1 MATSLSDCSG
11 NSSVSVALTAA
22 DIPGADLSKP
32 LGCHAVRQ
40 RRFFFRVSVQ
50 KVPGTHS

>member
-1 MATSLSDCSG
+1 MATSLSECSG
-11 NSSVSVALTAA
+11 TSSVSVVLIAA
-22 DIPGADLSKP
+22 DIPGADLSKH

-40 RRFFFRVSVQ
+40 RRFFFRVAVQ